1 MEGVHDRLAFVMEH
15 HKEDPGETE
24 EEDQAVEDEEG
35 GESGSFGLP
44 RWPIEPENLGENNK
58 GNGAIAGIK

>member
-1 MEGVHDRLAFVMEH
+1 MEGVHDRLAFVMDR

-24 EEDQAVEDEEG
+24 EENQAVEDEEG
-35 GESGSFGLP
+35 GESGSSGFV

-58 GNGAIAGIK
+58 GNRAITCIK